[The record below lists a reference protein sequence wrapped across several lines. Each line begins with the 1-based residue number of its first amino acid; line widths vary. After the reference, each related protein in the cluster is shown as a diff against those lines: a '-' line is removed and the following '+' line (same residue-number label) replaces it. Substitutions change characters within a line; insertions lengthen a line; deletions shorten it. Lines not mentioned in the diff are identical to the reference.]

1 MYNVYDMTKRE
12 LEIRVNSIFKASQ
25 SQESGLRHFYMCP
38 INKVKNIVELCCA
51 AYALSLKE
59 ECTEEQKEMLNSA
72 MQAMFKRGV
81 YEDFAETSS
90 AEFIK
95 RHLRYAKTR
104 PSEEVMCAE
113 FFGSDFVS
121 SHMQ

>member
-1 MYNVYDMTKRE
+1 MYNAYDMTERE

-38 INKVKNIVELCCA
+38 VNKVKDIVELCCA

-81 YEDFAETSS
+81 YEDFAERSS
-90 AEFIK
+90 PEFINT
-95 RHLRYAKTR
+95 HLRYAKTR
-104 PSEEVMCAE
+104 PSEEVMCAKY
-113 FFGSDFVS
+113 FGPGFVS

>member
-1 MYNVYDMTKRE
+1 MNIYDMTERE

-25 SQESGLRHFYMCP
+25 SQESGIRHFYMCP
-38 INKVKNIVELCCA
+38 INKVKDIVELCCC
-51 AYALSLKE
+51 AYALSLKK
-59 ECTEEQKEMLNSA
+59 ECTKEQKEMLNSA

-81 YEDFAETSS
+81 YETFSKTLSKEH
-90 AEFIK
+90 IN

-104 PSEEVMCAE
+104 PSEEVMCAK
-113 FFGSDFVS
+113 FFGPSFVS

>member
-1 MYNVYDMTKRE
+1 MYNVYDMTERE

-25 SQESGLRHFYMCP
+25 SRESGLRHFYMCP

-51 AYALSLKE
+51 AYALSIKE
-59 ECTEEQKEMLNSA
+59 ECTAEQKEMLNSA
-72 MQAMFKRGV
+72 MQAMFRRGV
-81 YEDFAETSS
+81 KKDFAETSS
-90 AEFIK
+90 EDFIK
-95 RHLRYAKTR
+95 IHLRYAKTR

-113 FFGSDFVS
+113 FFGPDFVS

>member
-1 MYNVYDMTKRE
+1 MYNAYDMTERE

-25 SQESGLRHFYMCP
+25 SQESGFRHFYMCP
-38 INKVKNIVELCCA
+38 VNKVKDIVELCCA

-81 YEDFAETSS
+81 YEDFAERLSP
-90 AEFIK
+90 EFINT
-95 RHLRYAKTR
+95 RLRYAKTR
-104 PSEEVMCAE
+104 PSEDVMCAK
-113 FFGSDFVS
+113 FFGPGFVS